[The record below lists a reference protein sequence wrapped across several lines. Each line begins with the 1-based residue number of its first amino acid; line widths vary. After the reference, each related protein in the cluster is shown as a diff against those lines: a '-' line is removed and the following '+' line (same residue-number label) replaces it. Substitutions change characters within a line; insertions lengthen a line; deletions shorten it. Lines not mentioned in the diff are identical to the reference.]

1 MANNTFYK
9 FTNLRDLDEAEAARL
24 KELLDEEM
32 ALKRLA
38 DTVLTPL
45 NDRARELQKKIDTFW
60 TDTFKSRDIDY
71 DRLDSGNPVFEIQ
84 KKDGSYKIFL
94 RNYN

>member
-1 MANNTFYK
+1 MSNMFYK
-9 FTNLRDLDEAEAARL
+9 YSDLKDLDNEEAERL
-24 KELLDEEM
+24 KKLLDEEM

-45 NDRARELQKKIDTFW
+45 NDRARELQKQIDDFW
-60 TDTFKSRDIDY
+60 TDTFKARGIDY

-84 KKDGSYKIFL
+84 KKDGAYKIFL
-94 RNYN
+94 RNYS

>member
-1 MANNTFYK
+1 MGNNTFYK
-9 FTNLRDLDEAEAARL
+9 LTNMQDLNPEEVEKL
-24 KELLDEEM
+24 KGLLDEEM

-45 NDRARELQKKIDTFW
+45 NDRARDLQKKIDDFW
-60 TDTFKSRDIDY
+60 TDTFAARGIDY

-84 KKDGSYKIFL
+84 KKDGAYKIFL

>member
-1 MANNTFYK
+1 MSNTFYK
-9 FTNLRDLDEAEAARL
+9 FTNLKDLSADEAERL
-24 KELLDEEM
+24 KKLLDEEM

-45 NDRARELQKKIDTFW
+45 NDRARDLQKQIDEFW
-60 TDTFKSRDIDY
+60 TDTFKERGIDY

-84 KKDGSYKIFL
+84 KKDGAYKIFL
-94 RNYN
+94 RNYS